1 MRNSLRRIWTWSY
14 NRENDFMPETH
25 MLKPLAL
32 ALSCAVASPFAN
44 AHETI
49 QSPKGP
55 IIIETVASGLEHP
68 WALGFLPDGR
78 MLVTERPGRIRVV
91 TRSGEVSPSVRGVPP
106 VHVEKDSGLLDLALD
121 REFPSNHTL
130 YFCFAEAVGDG
141 GRTTVARARFIDGEV
156 QELAD
161 VRVIFRQEGPVSNGN
176 HYGCRIAQSGD
187 GTLFVTL
194 GDNEHLA
201 FQAQNLAN
209 HIGKVVR
216 IRPDGTVPPDNPF
229 VGRAGAKPEI
239 WSYGHRNSQGAA
251 IHPKTGTLWIHEHGP
266 RGGDEVNI
274 PLAGGN
280 YGWPVIGYGSDYSGA
295 EIHVS
300 THQEDMEQPIWVMRV
315 APSGMTFYN
324 GDLFPDWNGSLFLG
338 GLSSKRLV
346 RLTLSG
352 DRVVAE
358 EHLLIGLGERL
369 RDVRQ
374 GPDGA
379 LWLLTDSPNGRI
391 FRLRGS

>member
-1 MRNSLRRIWTWSY
+1 M
-14 NRENDFMPETH
+14 
-25 MLKPLAL
+25 
-32 ALSCAVASPFAN
+32 
-44 AHETI
+44 
-49 QSPKGP
+49 
-55 IIIETVASGLEHP
+55 
-68 WALGFLPDGR
+68 
-78 MLVTERPGRIRVV
+78 
-91 TRSGEVSPSVRGVPP
+91 
-106 VHVEKDSGLLDLALD
+106 
-121 REFPSNHTL
+121 
-130 YFCFAEAVGDG
+130 
-141 GRTTVARARFIDGEV
+141 
-156 QELAD
+156 
-161 VRVIFRQEGPVSNGN
+161 
-176 HYGCRIAQSGD
+176 
-187 GTLFVTL
+187 
-194 GDNEHLA
+194 
-201 FQAQNLAN
+201 
-209 HIGKVVR
+209 
-216 IRPDGTVPPDNPF
+216 
-229 VGRAGAKPEI
+229 
-239 WSYGHRNSQGAA
+239 
-251 IHPKTGTLWIHEHGP
+251 LWIHEHGP

-300 THQEDMEQPIWVMRV
+300 THQEGMEQPIWVMRV

-324 GDLFPDWNGSLFLG
+324 GDLFPEWNGSLFLG

-358 EHLLIGLGERL
+358 EHLLIGFGGRL